1 MSAPSWAATAQGL
14 GTTRP
19 TRSAHAGE
27 EKLVTHERLLELAR
41 DVGVGLQEN
50 ASLAPLTRLSIGG
63 PTPAL
68 LTPQRVDQVQPLL
81 RGLHS
86 LGLSPRWLGAG
97 SNLLIDDRGVP
108 EPVVCTARLRREP
121 QLEGGDR
128 VRVSAGTALP
138 GFTRWL
144 VSHGLCGLE
153 FAEGIPGSIGGAV
166 TMNAGAF
173 EGSVGKHTVR
183 VILIHPDGRKQE
195 HDVQPED
202 FSYRRSVFSS
212 MGALVLEAV
221 FLLKEGDPEELG
233 RTLETYR
240 SHIRQTQPLSEESA
254 GCIFRNPLEGP
265 SAGSLIDRCGLKGR
279 RRGNAEISPVHAN
292 FIVNRGGATSAD
304 ARALIEE
311 VKEQVQRQTGVL
323 LQEEVRVWSRS

>member
-1 MSAPSWAATAQGL
+1 MP
-14 GTTRP
+14 
-19 TRSAHAGE
+19 
-27 EKLVTHERLLELAR
+27 HERLVELAR
-41 DVGVGLQEN
+41 DVGVELKEN
-50 ASLAPLTRLSIGG
+50 ASLAPLTWLGIGG

-68 LTPQRVDQVQPLL
+68 LIPERVDQVQPLL
-81 RGLHS
+81 KGLHS

-108 EPVVCTARLRREP
+108 EPVVCTTRLRCEP
-121 QLEGGDR
+121 RLQGADR
-128 VRVSAGTALP
+128 VRASAGTALP

-144 VSHGLCGLE
+144 VSHGRCGLE
-153 FAEGIPGSIGGAV
+153 FAEGIPGSVGGAV

-173 EGSVGKHTVR
+173 EASVGEHTTQ

-195 HDVQPED
+195 HDVQPGD

-221 FLLKEGDPEELG
+221 FRVKEGNPEELG

-240 SHIRQTQPLSEESA
+240 SHRRQTQPLSEESA

-265 SAGSLIDRCGLKGR
+265 SAGDIIDRCGLKGR
-279 RRGNAEISPVHAN
+279 QRGNAEVSPVHAN
-292 FIVNRGGATSAD
+292 FIVNRGGATFAD
-304 ARALIEE
+304 VRALIEE

-323 LQEEVRVWSRS
+323 LQEEVRIWSRS